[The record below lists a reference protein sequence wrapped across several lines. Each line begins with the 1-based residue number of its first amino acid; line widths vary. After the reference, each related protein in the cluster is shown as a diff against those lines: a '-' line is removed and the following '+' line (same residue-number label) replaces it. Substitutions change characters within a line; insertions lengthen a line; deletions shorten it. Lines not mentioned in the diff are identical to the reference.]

1 MGSAPSDAGTFEVG
15 MKLEAL
21 NPLNPLALTV
31 ASIVQILQYNNI
43 VVKIDKTETYFI
55 CHASSGNIFPVGYAK
70 QHKCFLTPP
79 KGLNCFY
86 FCFTICLLFH
96 LFFLC
101 FVIF

>member
-21 NPLNPLALTV
+21 NPLNPLSLTV
-31 ASIVQILQYNNI
+31 ASVVRTLEYNNI
-43 VVKIDKTETYFI
+43 VVNIDMTETFFI

-79 KGLNCFY
+79 RG
-86 FCFTICLLFH
+86 IDQ
-96 LFFLC
+96 FL
-101 FVIF
+101 